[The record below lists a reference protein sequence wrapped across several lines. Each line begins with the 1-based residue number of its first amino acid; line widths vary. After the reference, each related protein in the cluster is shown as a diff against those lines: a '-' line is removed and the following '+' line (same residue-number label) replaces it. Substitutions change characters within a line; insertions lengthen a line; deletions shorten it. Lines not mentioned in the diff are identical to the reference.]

1 MGTEGTSTSPA
12 PRPPPRRDE
21 ACAVEVAPVRR
32 DARPLSPLGMV
43 TEDETAVSDS
53 AAVSDPVE
61 ATPAIPHVSQ

>member
-1 MGTEGTSTSPA
+1 M
-12 PRPPPRRDE
+12 
-21 ACAVEVAPVRR
+21 EVAPVRR